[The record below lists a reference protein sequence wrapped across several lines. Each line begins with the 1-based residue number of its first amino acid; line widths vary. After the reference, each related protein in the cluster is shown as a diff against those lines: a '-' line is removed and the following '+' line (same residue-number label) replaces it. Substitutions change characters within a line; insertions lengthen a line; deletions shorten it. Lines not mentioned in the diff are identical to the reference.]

1 MTGVKLPIL
10 TQANFKL
17 PIEYTDNCNNSVAT
31 LNTLFEIQPKR
42 KRKTS
47 LEKQEDKACKT
58 VKRQISGN

>member
-1 MTGVKLPIL
+1 MTGMKFPIL
-10 TQANFKL
+10 IQANFKL

-47 LEKQEDKACKT
+47 LEKQQD
-58 VKRQISGN
+58 